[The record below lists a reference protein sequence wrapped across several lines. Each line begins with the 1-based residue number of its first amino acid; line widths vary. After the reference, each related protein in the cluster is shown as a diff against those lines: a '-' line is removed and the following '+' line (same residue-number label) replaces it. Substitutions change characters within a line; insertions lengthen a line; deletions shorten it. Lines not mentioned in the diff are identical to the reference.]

1 MEYFEDL
8 LKSAQAPSFKF
19 PELLFHPMCNNFGDI
34 YFTQDPE
41 DYDSEAVKYDARFTR
56 SNLMRARS
64 KIKRLDRYLEAV
76 SLYDDY
82 MAYLINKYGGIEFLK
97 AYIEAGDCTDY
108 IPQERP
114 TLKKNSPYLKAL
126 KGGIMPSIIP
136 TTVDPTIFNEHI
148 QYLLEDVVPRP
159 IGEAEPDPMFGET
172 KPTKAE
178 AKVLDA
184 RTNRLAR
191 QKRVQSLFKDKFGV
205 SSGLD
210 FVDHWYANL
219 GATTID
225 MGKAEEN
232 SGLSLV
238 ERARDLQDR
247 AYMTEAEKIEED
259 MRISGTLYY
268 TGHIIKDRLKEMNDE
283 FIVALQQEAGVDVM
297 GTLGRGMNK
306 QRRKAIRAR
315 LGESM
320 TMSKKEIKKAKKR
333 GEKMATAAKKK
344 NAGFKQI
351 RDILLNNKVLSDGT
365 MRFEDM
371 GRDLRYAP
379 DDDI

>member
-1 MEYFEDL
+1 MDYYEDL

-41 DYDSEAVKYDARFTR
+41 DYDSEAVRYDARFTR

-97 AYIEAGDCTDY
+97 AYVEAGDCTDY

-126 KGGIMPSIIP
+126 KGGVMPSIIP
-136 TTVDPTIFNEHI
+136 TSVDPTIFNEHLI
-148 QYLLEDVVPRP
+148 RLIDEVIPRP
-159 IGEAEPDPMFGET
+159 VDEPEPDPMLGDA

-178 AKVLDA
+178 ARVLDA

-225 MGKAEEN
+225 MGKVEDN

-238 ERARDLQDR
+238 ERARSIRDR
-247 AYMTEAEKIEED
+247 DYMTEAEKIEEE
-259 MRISGTLYY
+259 MKISGSQYF
-268 TGHIIKDRLKEMNDE
+268 TGYVIKDRLKEMNDD
-283 FIVALQQEAGVDVM
+283 FIVALQEEAGVNVM
-297 GTLGRGMNK
+297 DTIGRGMDK
-306 QRRKAIRAR
+306 RSRKAIRAR

-351 RDILLNNKVLSDGT
+351 RDILMNNKVLSDGT

-379 DDDI
+379 DDDV